1 MPTALKAH
9 LDQLDAL
16 TAEHAAL
23 YKPVEDG
30 DGFDLDLD
38 LYAEFV
44 KKPISKKNK
53 ELLAKQSKLKK
64 FEALAEEDIA
74 AVEEFLAKR
83 KDGTEDKDEDEDDED
98 PPVTTSKKKGA
109 DPVADAKATYQER
122 LAALKK
128 KHRDDL
134 ARKDQELEVER
145 QKFENHRLTD
155 FLTTHGIESK
165 VLNDRFD
172 PWKKTVSPYFRQEN
186 GKTVFLD
193 DDGEPSD
200 LQSKEE
206 IADYLKKKY
215 PYFYEGVADGGSG
228 AGAESKKPDGTI
240 PKKKKSEYTDAERNA
255 VIAKGGY
262 DAWEKLT

>member
-53 ELLAKQSKLKK
+53 ELLAKQSRVAK
-64 FEALAEEDIA
+64 FEKATDEELAA
-74 AVEEFLAKR
+74 FEEFLTKR
-83 KDGTEDKDEDEDDED
+83 KETADADDDDDEED
-98 PPVTTSKKKGA
+98 PPIAANKKKGA
-109 DPVADAKATYQER
+109 DPIADAKAAYQEK
-122 LAALKK
+122 LAKIKRQHREELLK
-128 KHRDDL
+128 
-134 ARKDQELEVER
+134 KDQELDTER
-145 QKFENHRLTD
+145 QKFESHRLTD

-186 GKTVFLD
+186 GKTIFLD

-200 LQSKEE
+200 LQTKEE
-206 IADYLKKKY
+206 IAEHLKKKY

-228 AGAESKKPDGTI
+228 AGAENKRPDGTI

-262 DAWEKLT
+262 EAWEQLT